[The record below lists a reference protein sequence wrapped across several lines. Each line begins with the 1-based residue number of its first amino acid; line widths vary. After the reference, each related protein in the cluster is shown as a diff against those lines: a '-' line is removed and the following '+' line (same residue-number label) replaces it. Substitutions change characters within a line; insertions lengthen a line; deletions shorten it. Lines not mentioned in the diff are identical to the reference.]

1 MKIIRTL
8 LRNFGFTIFY
18 PLVVVTIAGWFL
30 IPYFKPFLKEVIAFG
45 LLSTIVFCT
54 YILLY
59 NGRIQNWFLA
69 ISSFLISVLAFIKLT
84 FYYHYGVKLSGSA
97 LFVIFETNTEESKE
111 FLSYY
116 LDTPVLLLA
125 GILFIPWVVI
135 LPFVLKRKTSSL
147 LIVNVKDIKW
157 KILVFFTIILAV
169 FVIHKKFSE
178 HNIIYTSVASY
189 SDYQATKAILKK
201 TLAKSES
208 EILEVTSTLETPQ
221 TYVVIIGESTSR
233 WHMQLYGYERE
244 TNPLLTEIQDELIVF
259 KDVITPNVHTIL
271 ALDKILTLSDY
282 NEPNKEANGSVVQLA
297 NQAGFTT
304 YWLSNQRPVG
314 LHESMSTLIGNAA
327 DHKYFLAT
335 DNYNSNIYDENIFP
349 KLESILSQND
359 SKKMIFIHL
368 IGTHSDY
375 KKRYPESYN
384 VFKDNPPQ
392 TEFSNPSNE
401 NIINEYDNA
410 IRYNDFVVREVI
422 ETVRKENKPSYVV
435 YFSDHG
441 DEVYDT
447 MDLMGHNEYF
457 ATPPMHEIPFIVWL
471 SPEYKNQIPTFS
483 ELKSYSNRRYN
494 LEDFIHS
501 FSELSNIQFNLI
513 DSTRSVFNQ
522 GFQERTRWI
531 NRHKKQEDYDNR

>member
-1 MKIIRTL
+1 M
-8 LRNFGFTIFY
+8 
-18 PLVVVTIAGWFL
+18 
-30 IPYFKPFLKEVIAFG
+30 IAFG
-45 LLSTIVFCT
+45 LFSAIVFCT
-54 YILLY
+54 YILIS
-59 NGRIQNWFLA
+59 NTRIQKWFL
-69 ISSFLISVLAFIKLT
+69 IIGSFLLSALVFIKLT

-116 LDTPVLLLA
+116 LDSPTLLLA
-125 GILFIPWVVI
+125 GILFIPWIVV
-135 LPFVLKRKTSSL
+135 LPFVLKRKINPL
-147 LIVNVKDIKW
+147 LIERVKDIKW
-157 KILVFFTIILAV
+157 KFLLIFTIILAA

-233 WHMQLYGYERE
+233 LHMQLYGYERE

-259 KDVITPNVHTIL
+259 NDVITPNVHTIL

-282 NEPNKEANGSVVQLA
+282 TEPNKEENASVVQLA

-327 DHKYFLAT
+327 DQKFFLAT
-335 DNYNSNIYDENIFP
+335 DDYTSNIYDENIFP
-349 KLESILSQND
+349 KLESILNQKE

-375 KKRYPESYN
+375 KKRYPEQFAYFN
-384 VFKDNPPQ
+384 GKPVE
-392 TEFSNPSNE
+392 TAFSNASNK

-410 IRYNDFVVREVI
+410 IRYNDFVVREII

-471 SPEYKNQIPTFS
+471 SSEYKNQISTFS
-483 ELKSYSNRRYN
+483 EVKSYSNRRYN

>member
-1 MKIIRTL
+1 MKIIKTL
-8 LRNFGFTIFY
+8 FRNFGFILFY

-45 LLSTIVFCT
+45 LFSAIVFCT
-54 YILLY
+54 YILIS
-59 NGRIQNWFLA
+59 NTRIQKWFLIIA
-69 ISSFLISVLAFIKLT
+69 SFLLSALAFIKLT

-116 LDTPVLLLA
+116 LDLPTLFIA
-125 GILFIPWVVI
+125 GILFLPWI
-135 LPFVLKRKTSSL
+135 ASLPFILKRKISPLLEERIKNRKWKFL
-147 LIVNVKDIKW
+147 LI
-157 KILVFFTIILAV
+157 FTIILAA

-178 HNIIYTSVASY
+178 NNIIYTSVASY

-201 TLAKSES
+201 TLAKPES
-208 EILEVTSTLETPQ
+208 EVLNVTSTLEIPQ
-221 TYVVIIGESTSR
+221 TYVVVIGESTSR

-244 TNPLLTEIQDELIVF
+244 TNPLLTEIQDELVVF
-259 KDVITPNVHTIL
+259 DDVITPNVHTIL

-282 NEPNKEANGSVVQLA
+282 KHPNKEENASVVQLA

-327 DHKYFLAT
+327 DQKIFLAT
-335 DNYNSNIYDENIFP
+335 DDYNSNIYDENIFP
-349 KLESILSQND
+349 KLESILNQKD
-359 SKKMIFIHL
+359 AKKLIFIHL

-375 KKRYPESYN
+375 KKRYPEQFAFFSG
-384 VFKDNPPQ
+384 KPPQ
-392 TEFSNPSNE
+392 TDFSNATNE
-401 NIINEYDNA
+401 KIINEYDNA
-410 IRYNDFVVREVI
+410 IRYNDFVVREII

-471 SPEYKNQIPTFS
+471 SPEYEYQIPTFS
-483 ELKSYSNRRYN
+483 ELKSYSDRSYN

-522 GFQERTRWI
+522 HFQKRTRWI
-531 NRHKKQEDYDNR
+531 NRNKKQEDYDNR

>member
-1 MKIIRTL
+1 MISRGRLQK
-8 LRNFGFTIFY
+8 
-18 PLVVVTIAGWFL
+18 WFL
-30 IPYFKPFLKEVIAFG
+30 I
-45 LLSTIVFCT
+45 
-54 YILLY
+54 
-59 NGRIQNWFLA
+59 
-69 ISSFLISVLAFIKLT
+69 ISSFLLSALAFIKLT

-116 LDTPVLLLA
+116 IDASVLGLA
-125 GILFIPWVVI
+125 GVLFLPWI
-135 LPFVLKRKTSSL
+135 ALLPFVIKRKTNPL
-147 LIVNVKDIKW
+147 LTERLKSKKW
-157 KILVFFTIILAV
+157 KILIFLGIILAA

-178 HNIIYTSVASY
+178 QNIIYTSVASY

-201 TLAKSES
+201 TLAKKEN
-208 EILEVTSTLETPQ
+208 ENIVVTSSLETPQ

-244 TNPLLTEIQDELIVF
+244 TNPLLTEIQDELAVF
-259 KDVITPNVHTIL
+259 DDVITPNVHTIL
-271 ALDKILTLSDY
+271 ALDKIMTLSDY
-282 NEPNKEANGSVVQLA
+282 NEPNKEANASVVQLA

-335 DNYNSNIYDENIFP
+335 DNYNSNIYDENILP
-349 KLESILSQND
+349 KLEDILAQKA
-359 SKKMIFIHL
+359 SKKIVFIHL

-375 KKRYPESYN
+375 KKRYPKQFAYFN
-384 VFKDNPPQ
+384 GKPPQ
-392 TEFSNPSNE
+392 TDFSNSSNE
-401 NIINEYDNA
+401 KIINEYDNA
-410 IRYNDFVVREVI
+410 IRYNDYIVRNII
-422 ETVRKENKPSYVV
+422 ETVRKENTASYVV

-471 SPEYKNQIPTFS
+471 SPEYKNQLPKFS
-483 ELKSYSNRRYN
+483 ELKSYSNRKYN

-501 FSELSNIQFNLI
+501 FSELSNIEFNLI